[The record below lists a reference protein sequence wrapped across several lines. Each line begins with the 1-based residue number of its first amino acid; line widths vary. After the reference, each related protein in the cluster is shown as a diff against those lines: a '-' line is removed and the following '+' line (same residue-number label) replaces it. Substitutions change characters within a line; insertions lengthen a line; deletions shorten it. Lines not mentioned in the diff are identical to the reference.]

1 MKYGETLRQRS
12 IPEWGHYNV
21 DYDDIKQLIKEH
33 TTPGT
38 GKALSIPGQGDSSAR
53 EFENNLF
60 DIFADQH
67 QRIDLFVKSK
77 TGEIQRRLSHL
88 SKQVHELSLRER
100 RAGQRIHARR
110 LERYGRI
117 ESEAVK
123 AGDEIQS
130 LSRFLGA
137 QRIAFRKLLKKYKK
151 WTGSETLESR
161 FKEQIEDQPGNFLK
175 ADLGLLFDQWTEVL
189 QAVRAPFQA
198 GVRAQARGSEKD
210 LTQTTAPYTRNLDT
224 CAVVSEICNAIE
236 TGSEVDFDTALA
248 TLPLG
253 PAGKKAVYWV
263 HPDNLVE
270 LQVILLQHTRLY
282 KHHAHGTP
290 SASPYDTPSRGSL
303 TPRRGSALNSDTGGD
318 TGVLILDD
326 LTRFAKE
333 QSAITISDKE
343 DAAGTVPEKA
353 TGSAR
358 WTAGGEVV
366 VYVQEV
372 PKDGNIAVESCY
384 AARMK
389 DKHLHAFLDVER
401 PFPPR
406 TSSETMDASNAV
418 RSDSDVEQIDRVR
431 RWLSTHP
438 EVQPLVSIKYD
449 RARFVALGNDSV
461 HGSWATLDKNVVMR
475 GALEDRASASRRQGA
490 VDFPHVVLEVRQ
502 EGEHAG
508 ELIKVLD
515 RSHLTERV
523 RGFSLESHAVWTCCQ
538 PKQMPAPFWL
548 PTLSKDIR
556 KLPEAP
562 RRTRRSSSNMGS
574 TSQSTTPLFT
584 STSATSVT
592 DGPDTGSST
601 ALNSATTSVP
611 SIPAQLESP
620 PLSAFRKKRRRSYK
634 QHPSSLQT
642 DSSAPVQQRYWNEY
656 DDPEESENEND
667 AYILYIDPDAE
678 TPLSRIFRRL
688 GNYFTRD
695 PSPSRQRQPL
705 LSHKSSLPDSEA
717 ADDSSSSE
725 DDMPAVATRKR
736 SYGTIGRRASPS
748 RKHGRPLLSLLR
760 SPPSP
765 HHDLAVPLS
774 AAQHARERTKLQA
787 YTTSLVAAV
796 VVLAVCF
803 QLAATGRHRQA
814 TQVDAGIVFGAVA
827 SLLFAFAGAAT
838 FLTRKDRLARL
849 HWAAVFGVF
858 VVVCVANGV
867 LLAWVVS

>member
-1 MKYGETLRQRS
+1 MEGSWSGQGDDRRS
-12 IPEWGHYNV
+12 PDNV

-33 TTPGT
+33 TTLGT

-53 EFENNLF
+53 DFENTLF

-77 TGEIQRRLSHL
+77 TGEIQRRLNHL
-88 SKQVHELSLRER
+88 SKQIHELSLRGR
-100 RAGQRIHARR
+100 RAGQQIHARR
-110 LERYGRI
+110 VERYGRI

-130 LSRFLGA
+130 MSRFLSA
-137 QRIAFRKLLKKYKK
+137 QRTAFRKLLKKYKK

-161 FKEQIEDQPGNFLK
+161 FKEQIENQLGTFLK
-175 ADLGLLFDQWTEVL
+175 ANLGLLFDQWTEVL

-198 GVRAQARGSEKD
+198 DIRAQVRRSQKD
-210 LTQTTAPYTRNLDT
+210 PTQATTPNTRNPET
-224 CAVVSEICNAIE
+224 SAIVSEIRSAID

-282 KHHAHGTP
+282 KYHAHGTP

-303 TPRRGSALNSDTGGD
+303 TPRRGSVLNSETGGD

-326 LTRFAKE
+326 LARFAKE
-333 QSAITISDKE
+333 QSAITIGDKE
-343 DAAGTVPEKA
+343 DAAGAVPEKA

-358 WTAGGEVV
+358 WTAGGEAV

-372 PKDGNIAVESCY
+372 PKHGDIAVESYY
-384 AARMK
+384 AARIK
-389 DKHLHAFLDVER
+389 VKHLHAFLDVER

-406 TSSETMDASNAV
+406 PSSETMDASNPL
-418 RSDSDVEQIDRVR
+418 RSNNDVEQIDRVR
-431 RWLSTHP
+431 TWLSTHP
-438 EVQPLVSIKYD
+438 EVQPLVSIEYD
-449 RARFVALGNDSV
+449 RARFVALGNDYV

-475 GALEDRASASRRQGA
+475 RALEDRLSASASASGRQEA
-490 VDFPHVVLEVRQ
+490 VEFPHVVLEVRQ

-515 RSHLTERV
+515 RSHL
-523 RGFSLESHAVWTCCQ
+523 
-538 PKQMPAPFWL
+538 L

-584 STSATSVT
+584 SPSATSVT

-601 ALNSATTSVP
+601 ALNSATTPAS
-611 SIPAQLESP
+611 SIPAQLESS
-620 PLSAFRKKRRRSYK
+620 PLGAFRKKRQRSYK

-656 DDPEESENEND
+656 DDPEDSENDND
-667 AYILYIDPDAE
+667 AYILYIDPNAE

-695 PSPSRQRQPL
+695 PSPSTQRQPL

-736 SYGTIGRRASPS
+736 SYGTIGGRASPS
-748 RKHGRPLLSLLR
+748 RKHGRPLLSFLR

-765 HHDLAVPLS
+765 HHDLTIPLS

-787 YTTSLVAAV
+787 YTTSFVAAV
-796 VVLAVCF
+796 VVLAICF
-803 QLAATGRHRQA
+803 QLAATGRHKQA
-814 TQVDAGIVFGAVA
+814 TQVDAGIVFGVVA
-827 SLLFAFAGAAT
+827 SLLFAFAGTAT
-838 FLTRKDRLARL
+838 FLTRKDRLAWL
-849 HWAAVFGVF
+849 HWTAVFGVF
-858 VVVCVANGV
+858 VVVCVANGM